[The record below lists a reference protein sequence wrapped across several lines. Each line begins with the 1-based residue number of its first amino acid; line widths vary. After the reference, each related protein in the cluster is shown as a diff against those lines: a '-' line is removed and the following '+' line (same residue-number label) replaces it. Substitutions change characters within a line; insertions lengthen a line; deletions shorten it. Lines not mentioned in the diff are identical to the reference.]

1 MAQQKQIRLG
11 TLRLWVPSVASLSG
25 SSLLWHRP
33 MATVLIRPL
42 AWEPPDAAD
51 ATLKRPK
58 KKKKIL
64 WGWTNLPGFGVF
76 LRPLNVTSELRATD
90 LYPPVMYL

>member
-42 AWEPPDAAD
+42 AWEPPYAAD

-58 KKKKIL
+58 KKKRFSGVGPTYQGL
-64 WGWTNLPGFGVF
+64 GFF
-76 LRPLNVTSELRATD
+76 
-90 LYPPVMYL
+90 